1 MNSQE
6 KFDFW
11 MTNDYFDEQTKNEL
25 AEIKG
30 DSKEI
35 EERFYRDLEFGTG
48 GLRGI
53 IGAGTNRMNKYI
65 VRKASKGLSDYM
77 KQADPNAKERGV
89 VIAYDSRNFS
99 KEFASEAA
107 RVFCENGIKTYLF
120 EGLRTVP
127 QLSFALRHLGAFSGV
142 NITASHN
149 PKKYNGYKVYGP
161 DGSQITLDAAEKILD
176 FIKKQD
182 DITKIEVADI
192 DESIKTGLLEMI
204 GKEVDDAYI
213 ESLKTLTLNQDII
226 KEHAKDL
233 KIVYTPIHGSAN
245 VPVIR
250 VLSELGFENVS
261 VVKQQEEPDGNFPT
275 VEYPNPEEKSVFKLA
290 LDIAK
295 DNNADLIIGTD
306 PDGDRMGVLVK
317 QPSGDYEVLTGNQIG
332 VLLLE
337 YIIKSKHKNKTMPK
351 NPFVAKTIV
360 TTELA
365 RNIANVN
372 NVELVEVLTGFKF
385 IGEQILIRQDRG
397 DMNYLFGFEE
407 SYGYLAGTFARDKDA
422 VVSTMLI
429 SELAAYYKAEGK
441 NLYDGLMEIYE
452 KYGYY
457 KEDINTYTLE
467 GKVGLEKIKEIMKTL
482 RREKDV
488 KFGSFDVFAIRDYK
502 QGRRFDLAKDIE
514 ENLDLPIS
522 DVLYYELSGDDWF
535 CVRPSGTEPKLKIY
549 YGVYEKSLDGA
560 KDKLEGLKQCVLEKI
575 NKLLEG
581 SKIF

>member
-77 KQADPNAKERGV
+77 EKADPKAKERGV

-182 DITKIEVADI
+182 DITKIKVADI
-192 DESIKTGLLEMI
+192 DESLKSGLLEMI
-204 GKEVDDAYI
+204 GKEVDDVYI

-245 VPVIR
+245 VPVRR

-275 VEYPNPEEKSVFKLA
+275 VEYPNPEEKNVFKLA

-295 DNNADLIIGTD
+295 DNNADLIMGTD

-337 YIIKSKHKNKTMPK
+337 YIITSKNKNKTMPK
-351 NPFVAKTIV
+351 KPFVAKTIV

-467 GKVGLEKIKEIMKTL
+467 GKVGLEKIQEIMKTL

-502 QGRRFDLAKDIE
+502 QGRRFDLAKDNE

-549 YGVYEKSLDGA
+549 YGVCEKSLDGA
-560 KDKLEGLKQCVLEKI
+560 KAKLEGLKQSVLEKI

-581 SKIF
+581 